1 MKTALQRLTEKAG
14 LYGPE
19 GRKEEK
25 QERRLME
32 ESIIRVEESKKEVL
46 LMSLRLEGKCVGTDC
61 YCKISPEHS

>member
-1 MKTALQRLTEKAG
+1 M
-14 LYGPE
+14 YGPE